1 MMARLLVL
9 LAVLAG
15 AAAKHMLNV
24 AEHGVCA
31 AVNRSRACQI
41 DSDGDVKVSVPLGP
55 ACDDGAAIVSLA
67 PLPPAPR
74 SEWNTRS
81 QRTNW
86 KRSHLWCL
94 GFRYSTTG

>member
-41 DSDGDVKVSVPLGP
+41 DSDGDGVVPQKGSS
-55 ACDDGAAIVSLA
+55 GS
-67 PLPPAPR
+67 R
-74 SEWNTRS
+74 N
-81 QRTNW
+81 QRW
-86 KRSHLWCL
+86 
-94 GFRYSTTG
+94 